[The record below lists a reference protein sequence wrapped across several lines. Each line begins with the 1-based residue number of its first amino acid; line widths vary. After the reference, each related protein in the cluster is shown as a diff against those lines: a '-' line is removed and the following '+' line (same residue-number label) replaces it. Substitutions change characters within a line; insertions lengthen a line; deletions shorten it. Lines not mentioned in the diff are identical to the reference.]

1 VCPSGSYGRLAHEPT
16 ADASENPALN
26 AGTGG
31 VCPKIT
37 ILFHQTAPK
46 PSLPQHPPFFLAEP
60 LVVPGFKWEPR
71 GVLQVPQSKNL
82 LESSCLEQ
90 YDSIMSEV
98 TFSWVDRKER
108 ENQRKHGVSFEEATT
123 AFADENARLKHDPD
137 HSQDEDRF
145 ILLGFSAKLR
155 LLVVV
160 CAYRQDDKE
169 IRIISARKAV
179 PKERK
184 QYGGF
189 L

>member
-1 VCPSGSYGRLAHEPT
+1 
-16 ADASENPALN
+16 
-26 AGTGG
+26 
-31 VCPKIT
+31 
-37 ILFHQTAPK
+37 
-46 PSLPQHPPFFLAEP
+46 
-60 LVVPGFKWEPR
+60 
-71 GVLQVPQSKNL
+71 
-82 LESSCLEQ
+82 
-90 YDSIMSEV
+90 MSEL
-98 TFSWVDRKER
+98 TFSWDDRKER

-160 CAYRQDDKE
+160 HAYRQDDKE

>member
-1 VCPSGSYGRLAHEPT
+1 M
-16 ADASENPALN
+16 N
-26 AGTGG
+26 G
-31 VCPKIT
+31 VC
-37 ILFHQTAPK
+37 
-46 PSLPQHPPFFLAEP
+46 
-60 LVVPGFKWEPR
+60 
-71 GVLQVPQSKNL
+71 
-82 LESSCLEQ
+82 
-90 YDSIMSEV
+90 
-98 TFSWVDRKER
+98 FSWDDRKER
-108 ENQRKHGVSFEEATT
+108 ENQRKHGVSFDEATT

-137 HSQDEDRF
+137 HSRDEDRF

-160 CAYRQDDKE
+160 HAYRQDEKE